1 MASLQNLYN
10 VSKKKVWD
18 EVDFLYADKH
28 QDFVQVDF
36 NILGIKVSY
45 KVIISLLLGL
55 IKLSQSTQSNKL
67 AIPLQYLK
75 EWTCS
80 FADKHQSS
88 YKLALFFLMEVVRL
102 VESAQNRMLVIILQY
117 LKKKLSLLLLFK
129 WLQWYSNPQPASLWQ
144 TLKHLTKLL
153 LCSIV
158 TQNIQLGVQSC
169 LLLLV
174 LNILTI
180 SFSIS

>member
-1 MASLQNLYN
+1 MSKHAQITQLCLIRRECWSRFLHADIPDNFLQINTMIFDMDGQ
-10 VSKKKVWD
+10 VFSKFPKWQVCKIFTMSQKKKVWD

-75 EWTCS
+75 EQVHLLQINIKVPISWHYS
-80 FADKHQSS
+80 FWW
-88 YKLALFFLMEVVRL
+88 
-102 VESAQNRMLVIILQY
+102 
-117 LKKKLSLLLLFK
+117 K
-129 WLQWYSNPQPASLWQ
+129 WLDLSKVPKIGCW
-144 TLKHLTKLL
+144 
-153 LCSIV
+153 
-158 TQNIQLGVQSC
+158 
-169 LLLLV
+169 
-174 LNILTI
+174 
-180 SFSIS
+180 

>member
-1 MASLQNLYN
+1 MVKHAQITQLCLIRRECWSRFLHADIPDNFLQINTMIFDMDGQVFSKFPKWQVCN
-10 VSKKKVWD
+10 IFTISQKKKVWD

-129 WLQWYSNPQPASLWQ
+129 WL
-144 TLKHLTKLL
+144 
-153 LCSIV
+153 
-158 TQNIQLGVQSC
+158 
-169 LLLLV
+169 
-174 LNILTI
+174 
-180 SFSIS
+180 